1 MSTSKLAVFSSLVL
15 GLTLAVG
22 ASAADLPEPG
32 TVVTL
37 ASVEKV
43 LGGKFKSETVEPGVV
58 SFTET
63 DGGSRSVMV
72 FVSEGDGRK
81 LGGIQAQVTQDGEPN
96 EAISG
101 LEESMYRPQRGEA
114 SAALTDKSGSPF
126 LLAIEVHNADGAEAT
141 KRFAIDLLKRAAA
154 KP

>member
-1 MSTSKLAVFSSLVL
+1 MSTSKLAVYSSLVL
-15 GLTLAVG
+15 GLALAAG
-22 ASAADLPEPG
+22 AIAAGLPEPG

-58 SFTET
+58 SFSETE
-63 DGGSRSVMV
+63 GGYRSVIV

-81 LGGIQAQVTQDGEPN
+81 LGGIKDQVTQDGEPN
-96 EAISG
+96 EEIAG

-114 SAALTDKSGSPF
+114 SAALKDQSGSPF
-126 LLAIEVHNADGAEAT
+126 LLAIEVHNADSAEAT
-141 KRFAIDLLKRAAA
+141 KRFAIDLLKRAAVQ
-154 KP
+154 P